1 MGRKT
6 NSADSRLAPALWERL
21 LISPIQLL
29 TDLLVS
35 CIRSGR
41 PVSDPN
47 TVRIGKS
54 PNLFRPHEIDEIHL
68 ELSKL
73 NRGVYLAGKSGSGKT
88 SLILL
93 LIIALVQIG
102 MGFTV
107 IDVHGD
113 LSRMILS
120 YLAST
125 CTNAGDV
132 ARVAARLVWI
142 EPFNSVY
149 APRINLLR
157 ARSKEFA
164 FVDAVEL
171 LAIFKRLWKDVTWGP
186 RMEEVLKNTLWT
198 LALSSR
204 PLIEAPLL
212 LTKDEFRNHVISN
225 LTEPDLL
232 FYWNTRFASFS
243 DRMKPMVTEPVAN
256 RISILTEGPLM
267 RHLAAQKESRID
279 FREILDRQR
288 WCIINL
294 SKGLLSQNASLLGS
308 LFTHKIKSAAMSRVD
323 IEESKR
329 VLAPFFVDE
338 FQNFVGDNYEEILS
352 EARKFRLALILAHQN
367 LAQLQPSM
375 RAAIFG
381 NIGTMLLFRLGH
393 HDIREFAQEFNST
406 SQTLVR
412 QTLSTLQVAEAVK
425 REDDGSF
432 RKIEI
437 DRLSRFTTDESVAR
451 ELLQACYDRYYRPRA
466 EIDAELIKARSVSA
480 RSSVVIY
487 ESPKWAR
494 KSPSDAGDEVSP

>member
-1 MGRKT
+1 M
-6 NSADSRLAPALWERL
+6 
-21 LISPIQLL
+21 
-29 TDLLVS
+29 S
-35 CIRSGR
+35 CIRSGN
-41 PVSDPN
+41 PVSDRN
-47 TVRIGKS
+47 TIRIGRS
-54 PNLFRPHEIDEIHL
+54 RNLFRPHEIDEVHL
-68 ELSKL
+68 ELSKF
-73 NRGVYLAGKSGSGKT
+73 NRGIYLAGQSGSGKT

-93 LIIALVQIG
+93 LIMSLIQIG

-125 CTNAGDV
+125 CTNAGDF

-149 APRINLLR
+149 APCINLLH
-157 ARSKEFA
+157 ARSRELA
-164 FVDAVEL
+164 FVLAVDM
-171 LAIFKRLWKDVTWGP
+171 LAMFKRLWKDVTWGP
-186 RMEEVLKNTLWT
+186 RMDEVLKNTLWT
-198 LALSSR
+198 LALSGR

-212 LTKDEFRNHVISN
+212 LTKDEFRGHVIST

-232 FYWNTRFASFS
+232 FYWNHRFASFS

-256 RISILTEGPLM
+256 RLSILTEGPLM
-267 RHLAAQKESRID
+267 RHLAAQQESLID
-279 FREILDRQR
+279 FREILDRKR

-308 LFTHKIKSAAMSRVD
+308 LFTHKVKSAAMSRVD

-352 EARKFRLALILAHQN
+352 EARKFRLGLILAHQN
-367 LAQLQPSM
+367 LAQLESSM

-393 HDIREFAQEFNST
+393 HDIREFAQEFNPA

-437 DRLSRFTTDESVAR
+437 NRLPQFSSDESVAR
-451 ELLQACYDRYYRPRA
+451 ELLQACYERYYRPRA
-466 EIDAELIKARSVSA
+466 EIDAELIRARSASE
-480 RSSVVIY
+480 RPSVVIY
-487 ESPKWAR
+487 DTS
-494 KSPSDAGDEVSP
+494 KSAGKRPSDASDEVSR